1 MTTQNL
7 NAVNPSFN
15 QTFVSPDTFF
25 IPHPNA
31 NGDSAYDAV
40 TSLLSMAEATLVSLS
55 SDGSDLKEGFTM
67 SHPII
72 VNLLWSIQ
80 TQVTMAQAALQH
92 MSQADQA
99 AKKNGGAK

>member
-1 MTTQNL
+1 MNTQNL

-25 IPHPNA
+25 IPHPQA
-31 NGDSAYDAV
+31 DADSAYDAV
-40 TSLLSMAEATLVSLS
+40 TSLLSMAEATLVSLA
-55 SDGSDLKEGFTM
+55 SDGDDLKHGFTM

-80 TQVTMAQAALQH
+80 TQVAMAQAALQH
-92 MSQADQA
+92 MSEADRA
-99 AKKNGGAK
+99 TKNNGGAK

>member
-1 MTTQNL
+1 M
-7 NAVNPSFN
+7 
-15 QTFVSPDTFF
+15 
-25 IPHPNA
+25 
-31 NGDSAYDAV
+31 
-40 TSLLSMAEATLVSLS
+40 SLS